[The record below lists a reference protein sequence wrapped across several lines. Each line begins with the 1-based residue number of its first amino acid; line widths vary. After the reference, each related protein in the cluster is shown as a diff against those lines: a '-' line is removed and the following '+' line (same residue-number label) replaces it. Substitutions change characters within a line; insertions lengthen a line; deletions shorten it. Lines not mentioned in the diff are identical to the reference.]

1 MVGGNGEMN
10 GVVDGVN
17 EIILGSQAETR
28 YAPANDRIVV
38 PVQVDDELAV
48 ELQKIP
54 QKMAFKIGEVAE
66 LLDVKPYVLRY
77 WESEFDFLKPKKSK
91 HNQRMYD
98 RKDVET
104 LFLLKKLLYKDR
116 FSIEGARSA
125 MKRLKKDHTRF
136 KQIRSVKEH
145 VDEAK
150 DKLFD
155 LLDDIADFRNSLK

>member
-1 MVGGNGEMN
+1 MN
-10 GVVDGVN
+10 PVEPVE
-17 EIILGSQAETR
+17 EIVLGSHAETR
-28 YAPANDRIVV
+28 YAPSSDRMVV
-38 PVQVDDELAV
+38 PVQVDEGLAN

-91 HNQRMYD
+91 HNQRMYE

-104 LFLLKKLLYKDR
+104 LFLLKKLLYHDR
-116 FSIEGARSA
+116 FSIEGARAA
-125 MKRLKKDHTRF
+125 MKKLKKDHTRF

-155 LLDDIADFRNSLK
+155 ILDDITDFRAMLK